1 MTINTKLTTG
11 EYFAQVYRL
20 KLLNQEAKPT
30 FSMVLFT
37 KGELIAINIPAD
49 DAFGIYETLALL
61 NHIVDDFNLLYDTS
75 AVPSLLGDVF
85 PPMDK
90 FHGYKNLSGWMEA
103 LEAHLKEFE
112 AVLQINLTDNKR
124 EPLEYI
130 GMSKTAV

>member
-37 KGELIAINIPAD
+37 KGELIAVNIPAD
-49 DAFGIYETLALL
+49 DAFGIHETLSLL

-85 PPMDK
+85 PPMDE
-90 FHGYKNLSGWMEA
+90 FNGYKNLSGWMEA
-103 LEAHLKEFE
+103 LEAHLKDFE
-112 AVLQINLTDNKR
+112 AVLHFNLTDSKR
-124 EPLEYI
+124 EPLEYV
-130 GMSKTAV
+130 GMQKIAV